1 MNEAPVPSE
10 NPVQT
15 GDPPLTARQQQL
27 MAYVDDELSPA
38 ERAAFEKILE
48 TDPELAMEAAHHK
61 NLLDLTRSMTLM
73 EPSDHEVR
81 RFWARFYN
89 RSEWRMGWLLFIGGL
104 VVLVGEGFYLLV
116 ATDLLAWYHK
126 VALFSVLAG
135 AGILLFN
142 TVRLRL
148 RTSRFDRYRGV
159 MR

>member
-1 MNEAPVPSE
+1 MSE
-10 NPVQT
+10 PIRSD
-15 GDPPLTARQQQL
+15 DPPLTAQQQQM
-27 MAYVDDELSPA
+27 MAYVDDELSPS
-38 ERAAFEKILE
+38 ERSSFEQVMGE
-48 TDPELAMEAAHHK
+48 DSGLAMETARHK
-61 NLLDLTRSMTLM
+61 TLLDLSRSMTLM
-73 EPSDHEVR
+73 EPSDREVR

-89 RSEWRMGWLLFIGGL
+89 RSEWRLGWCLFISGLIVL
-104 VVLVGEGFYLLV
+104 VVEGIYLLV

-135 AGILLFN
+135 AGILLWN